1 MSFTRDEAMEA
12 ATERRLWVAIG
23 ISIVVHALIIAAL
36 RGALPRTYSF
46 EGGAGNLPVLQA
58 YIVGAPLPSE
68 PDQPQPPEP
77 AATAI
82 DPDLVV
88 PPKTEPLESTFGHT
102 PPAAAALAGGKPSG
116 AAAGA
121 PDINVSVGTI
131 ADPAQLG
138 PDFIAQ
144 LAQRFPNPAQ
154 KVPVLLGAPVVD
166 YPRAAVEKGMEGRFA
181 AIASIDA
188 LGKVADAKLV
198 IEDPIFGPALLE
210 ALKRME
216 FSPAQDGGN
225 PIPYW
230 AIVEFVFT
238 LGKPESRPAMVES
251 SAHSR
256 PALQRGPAVGR

>member
-1 MSFTRDEAMEA
+1 MTGSSAAMEA
-12 ATERRLWVAIG
+12 ESERRLWVAIG
-23 ISIVVHALIIAAL
+23 ISIVLHALIIAAL

-58 YIVGAPLPSE
+58 YIVGAPLQSE
-68 PDQPQPPEP
+68 SDQPQPLEP

-88 PPKTEPLESTFGHT
+88 PPKTEPLESMSGHP
-102 PPAAAALAGGKPSG
+102 PPAAAALPGGKPSS
-116 AAAGA
+116 AAPGA

-138 PDFIAQ
+138 PDYVAQ

-166 YPRAAVEKGMEGRFA
+166 YPRTAIEKGMQGRFA
-181 AIASIDA
+181 AVVAIDA
-188 LGKVADAKLV
+188 LGKVADARLV
-198 IEDPIFGPALLE
+198 IDDPIFGPALLD

-216 FSPAQDGGN
+216 FAPAQDGGN

-238 LGKPESRPAMVES
+238 LGKPEPRPAIVETFARSRPA
-251 SAHSR
+251 
-256 PALQRGPAVGR
+256 PQRGRAVGR